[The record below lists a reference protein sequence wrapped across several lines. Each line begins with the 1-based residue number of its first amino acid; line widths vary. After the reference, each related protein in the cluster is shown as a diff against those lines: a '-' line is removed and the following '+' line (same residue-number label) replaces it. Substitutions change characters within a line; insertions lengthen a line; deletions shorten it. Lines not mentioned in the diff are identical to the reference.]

1 MIIAQTV
8 YFNIYTL
15 EHLKSGTQYL
25 LTNTAFISYKV
36 KNTNMLHLGVMY

>member
-15 EHLKSGTQYL
+15 EHLRSGTQCL
-25 LTNTAFISYKV
+25 PTPPLFPTK
-36 KNTNMLHLGVMY
+36 